1 MRILFT
7 GGGTGGHFYP
17 IVAVAKQ
24 LNEIVKEK
32 KLLKPDLYYMSPT
45 PYNEGLLYEMGITY
59 KKNSAGKLRRYFS
72 LKNFFD
78 FFKTGW
84 GVFTSLLQIWKIY
97 PDVVFG
103 KGGYGSF
110 PALMAA
116 RILRIPVVIH
126 ESDTSPGIVNA
137 WAGKFAE
144 RVAVSYPDAAKYFP
158 TGKAILTGNPV
169 REDIVEPIT
178 DGARE
183 FLKLEE
189 NIPVIVLLGG
199 SQGAQRINDIL
210 LEGLPELVKKYS
222 IIHQTGKENFVECKS
237 TAEAVLYNSE
247 FKDRYKPFDYLN
259 NLAMRMSAGV
269 ANIIISR
276 AGSTIFEIAAWGIP
290 SIIIPIPER
299 ISHDQRTNAF
309 SYARA
314 GACEVIEEHNL
325 TANLLLSEL
334 NRLMSMPEEREK
346 MSKSALAFYKPN
358 AAREIAEEILKI
370 ALSHEVESD

>member
-17 IVAVAKQ
+17 IVAIAKQ

-45 PYNEGLLYEMGITY
+45 PYNEGLLYELGITY

-72 LKNFFD
+72 IRNFFD

-84 GVFTSLLQIWKIY
+84 GVLTSLIQVWSLY

-144 RVAVSYPDAAKYFP
+144 RIAVSYPDASKFFP
-158 TGKAILTGNPV
+158 ADKSILTGNPV

-189 NIPVIVLLGG
+189 NIPVVLLLGG
-199 SQGAQRINDIL
+199 SQGAARINDIL

-222 IIHQTGKENFVECKS
+222 IIHQTGKENFAECKA
-237 TAEAVLYNSE
+237 TAEAVLFNSE

-269 ANIIISR
+269 ASIIISR

-299 ISHDQRTNAF
+299 ISHDQRNNAF

-325 TANLLLSEL
+325 TAHILLSEL
-334 NRLMSMPEEREK
+334 NRLMDMPEERAK
-346 MSKSALAFYKPN
+346 MKASAKIFYRPN